1 MQTDEELMAAYVAGD
16 QAAFAELFQRYSP
29 LLLRSLRRQL
39 GNEADAAELVQQTF
53 LQLHRAR
60 HDFAPE
66 RRLRPWLM
74 TIAFNLRREHFR
86 RRGRRPEAAL
96 EVEPI
101 APDRGDPVERAGEAA
116 RLRAALAT
124 LPAGQREVIEMHWLD
139 ELSFTEVAEITGLSL
154 SAVKVRAHRGYKLL
168 RQALERVT
176 GSKPET

>member
-1 MQTDEELMAAYVAGD
+1 MRTDEELMAAYVAGD

-29 LLLRSLRRQL
+29 LLLRALRRQI
-39 GNEADAAELVQQTF
+39 GNEADAAEIVQQTF
-53 LQLHRAR
+53 LQMHRAR
-60 HDFAPE
+60 NDFDTG

-86 RRGRRPEAAL
+86 RRGRRPEAPL
-96 EVEPI
+96 EVEPT
-101 APDRGDPVERAGEAA
+101 APDRGDPVERAGEAS

-139 ELSFTEVAEITGLSL
+139 ELSFPEVAEITGLTV

-168 RQALERVT
+168 RQALETVT
-176 GSKPET
+176 GDDPGT